1 MMKLTVLAGMILA
14 AAGIAWVSVVPGESS
29 SSSLDSAPTHLISRG
44 ELIVSVTE
52 QGTLESANN
61 TEVKCRVRG
70 SNTITF
76 VIDSGTE
83 VTAGDELIRLETLAI
98 EEEISERTKFYH
110 LAESQVAR
118 SAADVERA
126 KLAISEYE
134 QGRFV
139 SELSSL
145 QKDLAVAES
154 RLLNSKNRL
163 KHSRM
168 MSRSEYASELEVE
181 EREFASEQA
190 EMNVG
195 LIKTRIEVLENYTK
209 KEELVRLKGELKVAE
224 ATWEADVERALA
236 DKKRLERAQE
246 ELALCTIVAQR
257 DGLVIYPD
265 GEDWE
270 NAPKIEEGGTVN
282 KDQTLLLMP
291 DLTQMQ
297 VKVGIHESVIDRLR
311 SGMGSNITLNR
322 EVLSGEVTY
331 VAEVAKPAG
340 WWTGNVVKYDTIVSL
355 PSTAEGLRPGMSAE
369 VEIVLARHEDVLT
382 IPTSACLEIQ
392 GEFICWVK
400 TSSGAERRVL
410 ELGDSSQMFIVAL
423 SGVNEGEQVILDPL
437 ANVPSA
443 QDEAAASVRNS
454 REQRFGFEDL

>member
-1 MMKLTVLAGMILA
+1 MMKLTAFAATIMV
-14 AAGIAWVSVVPGESS
+14 AAGLVWVSVGP
-29 SSSLDSAPTHLISRG
+29 SASNNGALATVPTHTIIRG
-44 ELIVSVTE
+44 ELVVSVTE

-61 TEVKCRVRG
+61 TEIKCRVRG
-70 SNTITF
+70 SNTVTF
-76 VIDSGTE
+76 VIESGTE
-83 VTAGDELIRLETLAI
+83 VKAGDELVRLETLAI
-98 EEEISERTKFYH
+98 EEEISERTKFFH

-118 SAADVERA
+118 SAADVARA

-134 QGRFV
+134 QGRFI

-154 RLLNSKNRL
+154 RLLNSKNRM

-195 LIKTRIEVLENYTK
+195 LIETRIAVLNNYTK
-209 KEELVRLKGELKVAE
+209 KEELVRLGGELKVAE
-224 ATWEADVERALA
+224 ATWEADIERALA

-246 ELALCTIVAQR
+246 ELKLCTIVADR

-291 DLTQMQ
+291 DLTRMQ
-297 VKVGIHESVIDRLR
+297 VKVGIHESIIDRLKA
-311 SGMGSNITLNR
+311 GMRANITLNR
-322 EVLSGEVTY
+322 EELSGKVTY

-340 WWTGNVVKYDTIVSL
+340 WWTGNVVKYDTVVSL
-355 PSTAEGLRPGMSAE
+355 PPKEGLRPGMSAE

-382 IPTSACLEIQ
+382 IPTGACIDIE
-392 GEFICWVK
+392 GDFVCWVK
-400 TSSGAERRVL
+400 TESGTERRVL
-410 ELGDSSQMFIVAL
+410 DLGDSSSMFIVVHD
-423 SGVNEGEQVILDPL
+423 GVRAGEQVILDPL
-437 ANVPSA
+437 ANVPDA
-443 QDEAAASVRNS
+443 QKEAAASLRGS
-454 REQRFGFEDL
+454 RGQRFGFEDL

>member
-1 MMKLTVLAGMILA
+1 MTKITIIVAAIFA
-14 AAGIAWVSVVPGESS
+14 AAGVAWVTVVPHPSGDTTLESV
-29 SSSLDSAPTHLISRG
+29 PTHIISRS
-44 ELIVSVTE
+44 ELVVSVTE

-61 TEVKCRVRG
+61 TEIKCRVRG

-76 VIDSGTE
+76 VIESGTR
-83 VTAGDELIRLETLAI
+83 VQPGDVLIRLETLAI

-134 QGRFV
+134 EGRFV

-145 QKDLAVAES
+145 KKDLAVAES
-154 RLLNSKNRL
+154 RFLNSQNRL

-181 EREFASEQA
+181 EKEFASEQA

-209 KEELVRLKGELKVAE
+209 QEELVRLRGALKAAE

-246 ELALCTIVAQR
+246 ELGLCTIVADR
-257 DGLVIYPD
+257 AGLVIYPD
-265 GEDWE
+265 SEEWE

-297 VKVGIHESVIDRLR
+297 VKVGIHESIIDRLK
-311 SGMGSNITLNR
+311 SGMEANITLNR
-322 EVLSGEVTY
+322 ESLSGKVTY

-355 PSTAEGLRPGMSAE
+355 PSVDGLRPGMSAE
-369 VEIVLARHEDVLT
+369 IDIVLARHENVLT
-382 IPTSACLEIQ
+382 IPTNACIETQEGFACWIQTESAI
-392 GEFICWVK
+392 
-400 TSSGAERRVL
+400 ERRAL
-410 ELGDSSQMFIVAL
+410 QLGDSSDMFIVVHD
-423 SGVNEGEQVILDPL
+423 GVQPGEHVILDPL
-437 ANVPSA
+437 ANVPDA
-443 QDEAAASVRNS
+443 QEEAAASLRGS
-454 REQRFGFEDL
+454 HDQQFGFEDL

>member
-1 MMKLTVLAGMILA
+1 MMKVTMLAVVIFAAVGVAWLA
-14 AAGIAWVSVVPGESS
+14 VVPTPSSEATLESV
-29 SSSLDSAPTHLISRG
+29 PTHTISRG
-44 ELIVSVTE
+44 ELVVSVTE

-61 TEVKCRVRG
+61 TEIKCRVRG

-83 VTAGDELIRLETLAI
+83 VQAGDVLIRLETLAI

-134 QGRFV
+134 EGRFV

-145 QKDLAVAES
+145 KKDLAVAES

-181 EREFASEQA
+181 EKEFASEQA

-236 DKKRLERAQE
+236 DKKRLERAQQ
-246 ELALCTIVAQR
+246 ELGLCTIVSDRA
-257 DGLVIYPD
+257 GLVIYPD
-265 GEDWE
+265 GEKWE
-270 NAPKIEEGGTVN
+270 DAPKIEEGGTVN

-297 VKVGIHESVIDRLR
+297 VKVGIHESIIDRLT
-311 SGMGSNITLNR
+311 SAMEANITLNR
-322 EVLSGEVTY
+322 ESLSGEVTY

-355 PSTAEGLRPGMSAE
+355 PSQDGLRPGMSAE

-382 IPTSACLEIQ
+382 IPTNACIETQ
-392 GEFICWVK
+392 GGFACWVQ
-400 TSSGAERRVL
+400 TESEVQRRTL
-410 ELGDSSQMFIVAL
+410 QLGDSSEMFIVVHE
-423 SGVNEGEQVILDPL
+423 GVREGEEVILDPL
-437 ANVPSA
+437 ANVPDA
-443 QDEAAASVRNS
+443 QEEAAASLRGS
-454 REQRFGFEDL
+454 RDQRFGFEDL

>member
-1 MMKLTVLAGMILA
+1 MKLTVLAAAFLA
-14 AAGIAWVSVVPGESS
+14 TAGVVWVTFAPDPSDEANLES
-29 SSSLDSAPTHLISRG
+29 LPTHIIGRG
-44 ELIVSVTE
+44 ELVVSVTE

-61 TEVKCRVRG
+61 TEIKCRVRG

-83 VTAGDELIRLETLAI
+83 VQAGEELIRLETLAI

-118 SAADVERA
+118 SAADVERSR
-126 KLAISEYE
+126 LAISEYE
-134 QGRFV
+134 EGRFV

-154 RLLNSKNRL
+154 RLLNSMNRL
-163 KHSRM
+163 KHSQM

-181 EREFASEQA
+181 EKEFASEQA
-190 EMNVG
+190 KMNVG

-209 KEELVRLKGELKVAE
+209 KEELVRLNGELKVAR

-246 ELALCTIVAQR
+246 ELGLCTIVSDR
-257 DGLVIYPD
+257 VGLVIYPD
-265 GEDWE
+265 GEEWE

-297 VKVGIHESVIDRLR
+297 VKVGIHESIIGRLA
-311 SGMGSNITLNR
+311 SGMDASITLNR
-322 EVLSGEVTY
+322 ESLSGKVSY

-340 WWTGNVVKYDTIVSL
+340 WWTGNVVKYDTVVSL
-355 PSTAEGLRPGMSAE
+355 PAKDGLRPGMSAE
-369 VEIVLARHEDVLT
+369 VKIVLARHEDVLT
-382 IPTSACLEIQ
+382 IPTNACIETPA
-392 GEFICWVK
+392 GFACWVQVD
-400 TSSGAERRVL
+400 SGIERRAL
-410 ELGDSSQMFIVAL
+410 QLGDSSDMFIVVHE
-423 SGVNEGEQVILDPL
+423 GVREGECVILDPL
-437 ANVPSA
+437 ANVPEA
-443 QDEAAASVRNS
+443 QEEAAASLPGS
-454 REQRFGFEDL
+454 RDQRFGFEDL

>member
-1 MMKLTVLAGMILA
+1 MMKLTILATTVLA
-14 AAGIAWVSVVPGESS
+14 AAGIAWVSVVPNDSIDS
-29 SSSLDSAPTHLISRG
+29 LLDSAPTHTISRG

-76 VIDSGTE
+76 VIDSGTD
-83 VTAGDELIRLETLAI
+83 VKAGDELIRLETLAI

-134 QGRFV
+134 QGRFI
-139 SELSSL
+139 SELSAL

-154 RLLNSKNRL
+154 RLLNSRNRL
-163 KHSRM
+163 KHSQM

-190 EMNVG
+190 DMNVG

-209 KEELVRLKGELKVAE
+209 KEELVRLQGELKVAE

-246 ELALCTIVAQR
+246 ELGLCTIVAQR

-265 GEDWE
+265 GEEWE

-291 DLTQMQ
+291 DLSQMQ
-297 VKVGIHESVIDRLR
+297 VKVGIHESIIERVK
-311 SGMGSNITLNR
+311 SGMESNITLNR
-322 EVLSGEVTY
+322 DNLTGEVTY

-382 IPTSACLEIQ
+382 IPTNACLEIQ

-400 TSSGAERRVL
+400 TRSGAERRVV
-410 ELGDSSQMFIVAL
+410 ELGDSSSMFILVE
-423 SGVNEGEQVILDPL
+423 SGLNEGEQVILDPL
-437 ANVPSA
+437 ANVPGA
-443 QDEAAASVRNS
+443 QKEAAASLRGS
-454 REQRFGFEDL
+454 REQEFGFEDL

>member
-1 MMKLTVLAGMILA
+1 MMKLTILATTVLA
-14 AAGIAWVSVVPGESS
+14 AAGIAWVSVVPNDSIDRL
-29 SSSLDSAPTHLISRG
+29 LDSAPTHAISRG

-76 VIDSGTE
+76 VIDSGTD
-83 VTAGDELIRLETLAI
+83 VKAGDELIRLETLAI

-134 QGRFV
+134 QGRFI

-154 RLLNSKNRL
+154 RLLNSRNRL
-163 KHSRM
+163 KHSQM

-190 EMNVG
+190 DMNVG
-195 LIKTRIEVLENYTK
+195 LIKTRIEVLENYSK
-209 KEELVRLKGELKVAE
+209 KEELVRLQGELQVAE

-236 DKKRLERAQE
+236 DKKRLERAKE
-246 ELALCTIVAQR
+246 ELGLCTIVAQR

-265 GEDWE
+265 GEEWE

-291 DLTQMQ
+291 DLSQMQ
-297 VKVGIHESVIDRLR
+297 VKVGIHESIIDRVK
-311 SGMGSNITLNR
+311 SGMESNITLNR
-322 EVLSGEVTY
+322 DNLTGEVTY

-355 PSTAEGLRPGMSAE
+355 PSTAEGLRPGMSAA

-382 IPTSACLEIQ
+382 IPTNACLEIQ

-400 TSSGAERRVL
+400 TRSGAERRVV
-410 ELGDSSQMFIVAL
+410 ELGDSSSMFILVE
-423 SGVNEGEQVILDPL
+423 SGLNEGEQVILDPL
-437 ANVPSA
+437 ANVPGA
-443 QDEAAASVRNS
+443 QKEAAASLRGS
-454 REQRFGFEDL
+454 REQEFGFEDL

>member
-1 MMKLTVLAGMILA
+1 MTKLLFIPAAILA
-14 AAGIAWVSVVPGESS
+14 AAGIAWVSVVPNDSIDRL
-29 SSSLDSAPTHLISRG
+29 LDSAPTHAISRG

-76 VIDSGTE
+76 VIDSGTD
-83 VTAGDELIRLETLAI
+83 VKAGNELIRLETLAI

-134 QGRFV
+134 QGRFI

-154 RLLNSKNRL
+154 RLLNSRNRL
-163 KHSRM
+163 KHSQM

-190 EMNVG
+190 DMNVG
-195 LIKTRIEVLENYTK
+195 LIKTRIEVLENYSK
-209 KEELVRLKGELKVAE
+209 KEELVRLQGELQVAE

-236 DKKRLERAQE
+236 DKKRLERAKE
-246 ELALCTIVAQR
+246 ELGLCTIVAQR

-265 GEDWE
+265 GEEWE

-291 DLTQMQ
+291 DLSQMQ
-297 VKVGIHESVIDRLR
+297 VKVGIHESIIDRVK
-311 SGMGSNITLNR
+311 SGMESNITLNR
-322 EVLSGEVTY
+322 DNLTGEVTY

-355 PSTAEGLRPGMSAE
+355 PSTAEGLRPGMSAA

-382 IPTSACLEIQ
+382 IPTNACLEIQ

-400 TSSGAERRVL
+400 TRSGAERRVV
-410 ELGDSSQMFIVAL
+410 ELGDSSSMFILVE
-423 SGVNEGEQVILDPL
+423 SGLNEGEQVILDPL
-437 ANVPSA
+437 ANVPGA
-443 QDEAAASVRNS
+443 QKEAAASLRGS
-454 REQRFGFEDL
+454 REQEFGFEDL

>member
-1 MMKLTVLAGMILA
+1 MMKLTILATTVLA
-14 AAGIAWVSVVPGESS
+14 AAGIAWVSVVPNDSIDRL
-29 SSSLDSAPTHLISRG
+29 LDSAPTHTISRG

-76 VIDSGTE
+76 VIDSGTD
-83 VTAGDELIRLETLAI
+83 VKAGDELIRLETLAI

-134 QGRFV
+134 QGRFI

-154 RLLNSKNRL
+154 RLLNSRNRL
-163 KHSRM
+163 KHSQM

-190 EMNVG
+190 DMNVG
-195 LIKTRIEVLENYTK
+195 LIKTRIEVLQNYTK
-209 KEELVRLKGELKVAE
+209 KEELVRLQGELKVAE

-246 ELALCTIVAQR
+246 ELGLCTIVAQR

-265 GEDWE
+265 GEEWE

-291 DLTQMQ
+291 DLSQMQ
-297 VKVGIHESVIDRLR
+297 VKVGIHESIIERVK
-311 SGMGSNITLNR
+311 SGMESNITLNR
-322 EVLSGEVTY
+322 DNLTGEVTY

-355 PSTAEGLRPGMSAE
+355 PSTAKGLRPGMSAE
-369 VEIVLARHEDVLT
+369 VEIVLARHEEVLT
-382 IPTSACLEIQ
+382 IPTNACLEIQ

-400 TSSGAERRVL
+400 TRSGAERRVV
-410 ELGDSSQMFIVAL
+410 ELGDSSSMFILVE
-423 SGVNEGEQVILDPL
+423 SGLNEGEQVILDPL
-437 ANVPSA
+437 ANVPGA
-443 QDEAAASVRNS
+443 QKEAAASLRGS
-454 REQRFGFEDL
+454 REQEFGFEDL

>member
-1 MMKLTVLAGMILA
+1 MMKLTVLAGMLLA

-29 SSSLDSAPTHLISRG
+29 SNSLDSAPTHLISRG

-76 VIDSGTE
+76 AVDSGTE

-265 GEDWE
+265 GEEWE

-297 VKVGIHESVIDRLR
+297 VKVGIHESIIDRLEP
-311 SGMGSNITLNR
+311 GMESNITLNR

-454 REQRFGFEDL
+454 RDQRFGFEDL

>member
-1 MMKLTVLAGMILA
+1 MIKITMIAGAILA
-14 AAGIAWVSVVPGESS
+14 VAGVAWVTVAPKSSGDTALQSV
-29 SSSLDSAPTHLISRG
+29 PTHVISRG
-44 ELIVSVTE
+44 ELVVSVTE

-61 TEVKCRVRG
+61 TEIKCRVRG
-70 SNTITF
+70 NNTITF

-83 VTAGDELIRLETLAI
+83 VQAGDVLIRLETLAI

-134 QGRFV
+134 EGRFV
-139 SELSSL
+139 SDLAL
-145 QKDLAVAES
+145 LNKDLAVAES

-181 EREFASEQA
+181 EKEFASKQA

-195 LIKTRIEVLENYTK
+195 LIETQIEVLEKYTK
-209 KEELVRLKGELKVAE
+209 KEELVRLRGELKVAK
-224 ATWEADVERALA
+224 ATWEADVERAAA
-236 DKKRLERAQE
+236 DKKRLDRAEE
-246 ELALCTIVAQR
+246 ELRLCTIVADR
-257 DGLVIYPD
+257 AGLVIYPD
-265 GEDWE
+265 SEDWE
-270 NAPKIEEGGTVN
+270 DAPKIEEGGTVN

-297 VKVGIHESVIDRLR
+297 VKVGIHESIIDRMR
-311 SGMGSNITLNR
+311 SGMEANVTLNR
-322 EVLSGEVTY
+322 ESLSGEVTY

-355 PSTAEGLRPGMSAE
+355 PSMDGLRPGMSAE
-369 VEIVLARHEDVLT
+369 VDIVLARHENVLT
-382 IPTSACLEIQ
+382 IPTNACIETQ
-392 GEFICWVK
+392 EGFACWVQ
-400 TSSGAERRVL
+400 TESAMERRAL
-410 ELGDSSQMFIVAL
+410 KLGDSSDMFIVVHD
-423 SGVNEGEQVILDPL
+423 GVQEGEHVILDPL
-437 ANVPSA
+437 ANVPDA
-443 QDEAAASVRNS
+443 QAEAAASLRGS
-454 REQRFGFEDL
+454 RAQQFGFEDL

>member
-1 MMKLTVLAGMILA
+1 MMKLTILATTVLA
-14 AAGIAWVSVVPGESS
+14 AAGIAWVSVVPNDSIDS
-29 SSSLDSAPTHLISRG
+29 LLDSAPTHTISRG

-76 VIDSGTE
+76 VIDSGTD
-83 VTAGDELIRLETLAI
+83 VKAGDELIRLETLAI

-134 QGRFV
+134 QGRFI

-154 RLLNSKNRL
+154 RLLNSRNRL
-163 KHSRM
+163 KHSQM

-190 EMNVG
+190 DMNVG

-209 KEELVRLKGELKVAE
+209 KEELVRLQGELKVAE

-236 DKKRLERAQE
+236 DKKRLERAKE
-246 ELALCTIVAQR
+246 ELGLCTIVAQR

-265 GEDWE
+265 GEEWE

-291 DLTQMQ
+291 DLSQMQ
-297 VKVGIHESVIDRLR
+297 VKVGIHESIIERVK
-311 SGMGSNITLNR
+311 SGMESNITLNR
-322 EVLSGEVTY
+322 DNLTGEVTY

-355 PSTAEGLRPGMSAE
+355 PSTAKGLRPGMSAE
-369 VEIVLARHEDVLT
+369 VEIVLARHEEVLT
-382 IPTSACLEIQ
+382 IPTNACLEIQ

-400 TSSGAERRVL
+400 TRSGAERRVV
-410 ELGDSSQMFIVAL
+410 ELGDSSSMFILVE
-423 SGVNEGEQVILDPL
+423 SGLNEGEQVILDPL
-437 ANVPSA
+437 ANVPGA
-443 QDEAAASVRNS
+443 QKEAAASLRGS
-454 REQRFGFEDL
+454 REQEFGFEDL

>member
-1 MMKLTVLAGMILA
+1 MIKLTILA
-14 AAGIAWVSVVPGESS
+14 AAILVAAGIAWVSVVPNDSIDRL
-29 SSSLDSAPTHLISRG
+29 LDSAPTHTISRG

-76 VIDSGTE
+76 VIDSGTD
-83 VTAGDELIRLETLAI
+83 VKAGDELIRLETLAI

-134 QGRFV
+134 QGRFI

-154 RLLNSKNRL
+154 RLLNSRNRL
-163 KHSRM
+163 KHSQM

-190 EMNVG
+190 DMNVG

-209 KEELVRLKGELKVAE
+209 KEELVRLQGELKVAE

-236 DKKRLERAQE
+236 DKKRLERAKE
-246 ELALCTIVAQR
+246 ELGLCTIVAQR

-265 GEDWE
+265 GEEWE

-291 DLTQMQ
+291 DLSQMQ
-297 VKVGIHESVIDRLR
+297 VKVGIHESIIERVK
-311 SGMGSNITLNR
+311 SGMESNITLNR
-322 EVLSGEVTY
+322 DNLTGEVTY

-369 VEIVLARHEDVLT
+369 VEIVLARHEKVLT
-382 IPTSACLEIQ
+382 IPTNACLEIQ

-400 TSSGAERRVL
+400 TRSGAERRVV
-410 ELGDSSQMFIVAL
+410 ELGDSSSMFILVE
-423 SGVNEGEQVILDPL
+423 SGLNEGEQVILDPL
-437 ANVPSA
+437 ANVPGA
-443 QDEAAASVRNS
+443 QKEAAASLRGS
-454 REQRFGFEDL
+454 REQEFGFEDL

>member
-1 MMKLTVLAGMILA
+1 MIKLTILAAAILA
-14 AAGIAWVSVVPGESS
+14 AAGIAWVSVVPNDSIDRL
-29 SSSLDSAPTHLISRG
+29 LDSAPTHTISRG

-76 VIDSGTE
+76 VIDSGTD
-83 VTAGDELIRLETLAI
+83 VKAGDELIRLETLAI

-134 QGRFV
+134 QGRFI

-154 RLLNSKNRL
+154 RLLNSRNRL
-163 KHSRM
+163 KHSQM

-190 EMNVG
+190 DMNVG

-209 KEELVRLKGELKVAE
+209 KEELVRLQGELKVAE

-236 DKKRLERAQE
+236 DKKRLERAKE
-246 ELALCTIVAQR
+246 ELGLCTIVAQR

-265 GEDWE
+265 GEEWE

-291 DLTQMQ
+291 DLSQMQ
-297 VKVGIHESVIDRLR
+297 VKVGIHESIIERVK
-311 SGMGSNITLNR
+311 SGMESNITLNR
-322 EVLSGEVTY
+322 DNLTGEVTY

-355 PSTAEGLRPGMSAE
+355 PSTAKGLRPGMSAE

-382 IPTSACLEIQ
+382 IPTNACLEIQ

-400 TSSGAERRVL
+400 TRSGAERRVV
-410 ELGDSSQMFIVAL
+410 ELGDSSSMFILVE
-423 SGVNEGEQVILDPL
+423 SGLNEGEQVILDPL
-437 ANVPSA
+437 ANVPGA
-443 QDEAAASVRNS
+443 QKEAAASLRGS
-454 REQRFGFEDL
+454 REQEFGFEDL

>member
-1 MMKLTVLAGMILA
+1 MMKFTIIAATIFA
-14 AAGIAWVSVVPGESS
+14 AAGVVAMTIVPKQSGGATSESV
-29 SSSLDSAPTHLISRG
+29 PTHVIGRG
-44 ELIVSVTE
+44 ELVVSVTE

-61 TEVKCRVRG
+61 TEIKCRVRG

-76 VIDSGTE
+76 VIESGTSVE
-83 VTAGDELIRLETLAI
+83 AGEELVRLETLAI

-134 QGRFV
+134 EGRFI
-139 SELSSL
+139 SELSLL

-181 EREFASEQA
+181 EKEFASEQA
-190 EMNVG
+190 ELNVG
-195 LIKTRIEVLENYTK
+195 LIKTQIEVLENYTK
-209 KEELVRLKGELKVAE
+209 KEELVRLRGELKVAE

-236 DKKRLERAQE
+236 DKKRLDRAKE
-246 ELALCTIVAQR
+246 ELGLCTIVADR
-257 DGLVIYPD
+257 AGLVIYPD
-265 GEDWE
+265 SEDWE

-297 VKVGIHESVIDRLR
+297 VKVGIHESIIGRLN
-311 SGMGSNITLNR
+311 SGMEASITLNR
-322 EVLSGEVTY
+322 ETVSGKVTS
-331 VAEVAKPAG
+331 VASVAKPAG

-355 PSTAEGLRPGMSAE
+355 PSRDGLRPGMSAE
-369 VEIVLARHEDVLT
+369 VEIVLARHEDVVT
-382 IPTSACLEIQ
+382 VPTNACLETQ
-392 GEFICWVK
+392 DGYACWIR
-400 TSSGAERRVL
+400 TESGTERRAL
-410 ELGDSSQMFIVAL
+410 RLGDSSNMFVAVEE
-423 SGVNEGEQVILDPL
+423 GVREGERVILDPL
-437 ANVPSA
+437 ANVPDA
-443 QDEAAASVRNS
+443 QEEAAALLRSS
-454 REQRFGFEDL
+454 RDQRFGFDDL

>member
-1 MMKLTVLAGMILA
+1 MSRISNSQPTEAFPARSDPLPARSASECPKQSDQHTRLRFVLVCLPACIECASRAMMKTTMIAAAFMA
-14 AAGIAWVSVVPGESS
+14 AAGLAWVTVAPMPSRDATRE
-29 SSSLDSAPTHLISRG
+29 SAPTYTINRG

-76 VIDSGTE
+76 VIESGTE
-83 VTAGDELIRLETLAI
+83 VEAGEELIRLETLAI

-118 SAADVERA
+118 SAADVARA

-134 QGRFV
+134 EGRFV

-181 EREFASEQA
+181 EKEFASKQS

-195 LIKTRIEVLENYTK
+195 LIKTRIEVLKNYTK
-209 KEELVRLKGELKVAE
+209 REELVRLKGELNVAQ

-236 DKKRLERAQE
+236 DKKRLQRAQE
-246 ELALCTIVAQR
+246 ELRLCTIVSDRA
-257 DGLVIYPD
+257 GLVIYPD
-265 GEDWE
+265 SEEVGERTE
-270 NAPKIEEGGTVN
+270 NRRRRYGQQRSDIAADAGPFAN
-282 KDQTLLLMP
+282 ANQSWD
-291 DLTQMQ
+291 
-297 VKVGIHESVIDRLR
+297 SRID
-311 SGMGSNITLNR
+311 
-322 EVLSGEVTY
+322 
-331 VAEVAKPAG
+331 
-340 WWTGNVVKYDTIVSL
+340 
-355 PSTAEGLRPGMSAE
+355 
-369 VEIVLARHEDVLT
+369 H
-382 IPTSACLEIQ
+382 
-392 GEFICWVK
+392 
-400 TSSGAERRVL
+400 
-410 ELGDSSQMFIVAL
+410 
-423 SGVNEGEQVILDPL
+423 
-437 ANVPSA
+437 
-443 QDEAAASVRNS
+443 
-454 REQRFGFEDL
+454 

>member
-44 ELIVSVTE
+44 ELILSVTE

-236 DKKRLERAQE
+236 DKKRLERAKE

-265 GEDWE
+265 GEEWE

-297 VKVGIHESVIDRLR
+297 VKVGIHESIIDRLE
-311 SGMGSNITLNR
+311 SGMESNITLNR

-340 WWTGNVVKYDTIVSL
+340 WWTGNVVKYDTVVSL

>member
-1 MMKLTVLAGMILA
+1 MMKLTILATTVLA
-14 AAGIAWVSVVPGESS
+14 AAGIAWVSVVPNDSIDS
-29 SSSLDSAPTHLISRG
+29 LLDSAPTHTISRG

-76 VIDSGTE
+76 VIDSGTD
-83 VTAGDELIRLETLAI
+83 VKAGDELIRLETLAI

-134 QGRFV
+134 QGRFI

-154 RLLNSKNRL
+154 RLLNSRNRL
-163 KHSRM
+163 KHSQM

-190 EMNVG
+190 DMNVG

-209 KEELVRLKGELKVAE
+209 KEELVRLQGELKVAE

-246 ELALCTIVAQR
+246 ELGLCTIVAQR

-265 GEDWE
+265 GEEWE

-291 DLTQMQ
+291 DLSQMQ
-297 VKVGIHESVIDRLR
+297 VKVGIHESIIERVK
-311 SGMGSNITLNR
+311 SGMESNITLNR
-322 EVLSGEVTY
+322 DNLTGEVTY

-382 IPTSACLEIQ
+382 IPTNACLEIQ

-400 TSSGAERRVL
+400 TRSGAERRVV
-410 ELGDSSQMFIVAL
+410 ELGDSSSMFILVE
-423 SGVNEGEQVILDPL
+423 SGLNEGEQVILDPL
-437 ANVPSA
+437 ANVPGA
-443 QDEAAASVRNS
+443 QKEAAASLRGS
-454 REQRFGFEDL
+454 REQEFGFEDL

>member
-1 MMKLTVLAGMILA
+1 MIKITLFVATVMA
-14 AAGIAWVSVVPGESS
+14 AAGVAWLTVGPAASTG
-29 SSSLDSAPTHLISRG
+29 SSLASAPTHTIRRG
-44 ELIVSVTE
+44 ELVVSVTE

-61 TEVKCRVRG
+61 TEIKCRVRG

-76 VIDSGTE
+76 VIESGTE
-83 VTAGDELIRLETLAI
+83 VQEGEELIRLETLAI
-98 EEEISERTKFYH
+98 EEEISERTKFFH

-118 SAADVERA
+118 SKADVERA

-134 QGRFV
+134 EGRFV

-181 EREFASEQA
+181 EKEFASEQA

-195 LIKTRIEVLENYTK
+195 LIQTRIEVLENYTK
-209 KEELVRLKGELKVAE
+209 QEELVRLRGELKVAE

-236 DKKRLERAQE
+236 DKKRLERAKE
-246 ELALCTIVAQR
+246 ELRLCSIVAGR
-257 DGLVIYPD
+257 SGLVIYPD
-265 GEDWE
+265 SEEWE

-291 DLTQMQ
+291 DLNQMQ
-297 VKVGIHESVIDRLR
+297 VKVGIHESVIDRLKA
-311 SGMGSNITLNR
+311 GMQASVTLNR
-322 EVLSGEVTY
+322 DSLSGEVTY
-331 VAEVAKPAG
+331 VATVAKPAG

-355 PSTAEGLRPGMSAE
+355 PTKEDLRPGMSAE
-369 VEIVLARHEDVLT
+369 VEIILARHENVVT
-382 IPTSACLEIQ
+382 IPTNACIETQ
-392 GEFICWVK
+392 DGFTCWVQ
-400 TSSGAERRVL
+400 TESGVQRRPL
-410 ELGDSSQMFIVAL
+410 RLGDSSEMFVVVL
-423 SGVNEGEQVILDPL
+423 EGVDEGEQVILDPL
-437 ANVPSA
+437 ANVPEA
-443 QDEAAASVRNS
+443 QTEAAAALNETRD
-454 REQRFGFEDL
+454 RGFGFDDL